1 MTVSDRARVGGAGVR
16 PTHPHQFDD
25 GPLPDEPLGTILL
38 ETAAAHP
45 DALAIVDAEDRI
57 SYGELASAAIRFADG
72 LAADGV
78 GAGDVVVAQLP
89 NWWQTLVVAYGTFLR
104 GAVFCPVVSIYRE
117 RELRFILGQAAP
129 KVIVAPRTFN
139 GFAHLELISGLVD
152 DLGLTARLIGVR
164 GDGFGATPFDDY
176 GDGAASAPD
185 RVDPELAA
193 LLLYTSGTTADP
205 KGAIHSHQT
214 LLYEARS
221 IAAVARLGA
230 DDVVFMPSPLTHIT
244 GLLYGVVMT
253 ADLGC
258 ASVLMARW
266 KVEDG
271 AAVIEAE
278 GCTFTVGATPF
289 LAGLSDH
296 YERSGRRSALRV
308 FISGGAAV
316 PPHIVRKAREVM
328 GTRVVRTYG
337 STEMPTLCIGD
348 PFGDPDIGAETDG
361 RLIGSAR
368 ARIGDPVAGVGELLV
383 QGPELFLGYY
393 DATLNEESFTAEGY
407 FRTGDLAS
415 IRADGAITIAGRL
428 KDVINRGGEKF
439 SSREIEDVLS
449 AHPAV
454 AEVAIVGVPD
464 PVLVERACA
473 FVVLNP
479 GHELSLPE
487 VRRYLGE
494 NGLAVQKTPER
505 LEIVPELD
513 KTTSGKVRKFMLLA
527 DWQARNG
534 GR

>member
-1 MTVSDRARVGGAGVR
+1 MIR
-16 PTHPHQFDD
+16 PTHPHEFDD
-25 GPLPDEPLGTILL
+25 GVLPDVALGTVLL
-38 ETAAAHP
+38 RTAAERP
-45 DALAIVDAEDRI
+45 DAVAVVDGAERI
-57 SYGELASAAIRFADG
+57 TYAELAAAALRFADG

-78 GAGDVVVAQLP
+78 GVGDVVVAQLP
-89 NWWQTLVVAYGTFLR
+89 NWWQTLAVAYGTFLR

-117 RELRFILGQAAP
+117 RELRFILNQARP
-129 KVIVAPRTFN
+129 KVIVAPETFN
-139 GFAHLELISGLVD
+139 NFGHLSLISSIVGE
-152 DLGLTARLIGVR
+152 LGLPARLVGVR
-164 GDGFGATPFDDY
+164 GEGHGAVAFSDY
-176 GDGAASAPD
+176 GGAGTAPD
-185 RVDPELAA
+185 PVDPALAA

-221 IAAVARLGA
+221 IARVGRLGVE
-230 DDVVFMPSPLTHIT
+230 DVVFMPSPLTHIT
-244 GLLYGVVMT
+244 GLLYAVVMT

-266 KVEDG
+266 NVDDG
-271 AAVIEAE
+271 AALIEAE

-289 LAGLSDH
+289 LAGLADYYAARGTHS
-296 YERSGRRSALRV
+296 SLKV

-316 PPHIVRKAREVM
+316 PPHVVRKARAAM

-348 PFGDPDIGAETDG
+348 PYGDPDIGAETDG
-361 RLIGSAR
+361 LLIAPAR
-368 ARIGDPVAGVGELLV
+368 ARIAAPIDGVGELQV

-393 DATLNEESFTAEGY
+393 DAALNAESFTDDGY

-415 IRADGAITIAGRL
+415 IRDDGAITIAGRL

-439 SSREIEDVLS
+439 SSREIEDILS

-473 FVVLNP
+473 FVVLAP
-479 GHELSLPE
+479 GQSLSLPE
-487 VRRYLGE
+487 IRDYLQAQ
-494 NGLAVQKTPER
+494 GLAIQKTPER
-505 LEIVPELD
+505 LVIVPELD

-527 DWQARNG
+527 SLGEPAS
-534 GR
+534 